1 MNLKSYLYSDKI
13 LFECEFNIKI
23 LILNNEYQKK
33 NIFLVLNSFYLS
45 RNFYGSILLFLY
57 STYGKTEYL

>member
-1 MNLKSYLYSDKI
+1 MNLNSDLYSDKI

-45 RNFYGSILLFLY
+45 SNFYGSILLFLY